1 MSRRSNWMA
10 DTNPEAFRKLIERQR
25 RMSAGEKLEQFFE
38 MAEMLIRAVEDQVR
52 REYPDAGERE
62 IFLRAAARRIG
73 PELVKKAYGWDPE
86 SGSPPP
92 DASSG
97 GEDPP

>member
-86 SGSPPP
+86 SGRKP
-92 DASSG
+92 
-97 GEDPP
+97 